1 MCQNADGSVEIE
13 LEITHPVEIKPL
25 VFYYLLRIR
34 VMEPK
39 ELADDINAVMREYL
53 SGI

>member
-1 MCQNADGSVEIE
+1 MCQNTDGSAEIE
-13 LEITHPVEIKPL
+13 LEIKHPMDIKPL

>member
-1 MCQNADGSVEIE
+1 MCQNTDGSAEIE
-13 LEITHPVEIKPL
+13 LEIKHPMEIKPL